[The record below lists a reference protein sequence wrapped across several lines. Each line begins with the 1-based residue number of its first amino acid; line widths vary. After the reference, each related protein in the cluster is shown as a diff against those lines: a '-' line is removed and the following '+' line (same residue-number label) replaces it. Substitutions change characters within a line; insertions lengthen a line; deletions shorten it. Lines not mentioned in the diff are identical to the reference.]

1 MSDVIIRAEGLG
13 KSYRISHNAPREGYV
28 ALRDVLSRQ
37 GRVLWDAARGA
48 RRQESLAKFEEFWA
62 LRDVAFEIKRGEA
75 VGIIGHNGAGKST
88 LLKILSRITE
98 PTRGRVTLRGRTASL
113 LEVGT
118 GFHPE
123 LTGRE
128 NIFLNGAILG
138 MARAEIKR
146 KFDEIVAFAEI
157 EKFLDTPVKRYSSG
171 MYVRLAFSIAAHI
184 DPEILIV
191 DEVLAVGDLDFQKR
205 CLGKMA
211 TFATGGRTVLFVSHN
226 VVAIRRLCSR
236 CMMLKAGV
244 VEADGSPGS
253 TVSQYL
259 TSDASSTGEISWRD
273 GKANPGELQFCF
285 LRACLLDERL
295 QPAATF
301 YDNETLRV
309 ELSYRVTRPLGNS
322 RVGFLVSTSDGVAV
336 FETYDTDRLPEFQS
350 RPAGVSTV
358 TCELPLSALMPG
370 RYIVSLNAGIPDVRN
385 LAYVE
390 GALRFDLHAS
400 SARHFDVHVSRAGA
414 MNPHA
419 NWSTRCDA

>member
-1 MSDVIIRAEGLG
+1 
-13 KSYRISHNAPREGYV
+13 
-28 ALRDVLSRQ
+28 
-37 GRVLWDAARGA
+37 
-48 RRQESLAKFEEFWA
+48 
-62 LRDVAFEIKRGEA
+62 
-75 VGIIGHNGAGKST
+75 
-88 LLKILSRITE
+88 
-98 PTRGRVTLRGRTASL
+98 
-113 LEVGT
+113 
-118 GFHPE
+118 
-123 LTGRE
+123 
-128 NIFLNGAILG
+128 
-138 MARAEIKR
+138 
-146 KFDEIVAFAEI
+146 
-157 EKFLDTPVKRYSSG
+157 
-171 MYVRLAFSIAAHI
+171 
-184 DPEILIV
+184 
-191 DEVLAVGDLDFQKR
+191 
-205 CLGKMA
+205 
-211 TFATGGRTVLFVSHN
+211 
-226 VVAIRRLCSR
+226 
-236 CMMLKAGV
+236 MMLKAGV

-336 FETYDTDRLPEFQS
+336 FETYDTDRLPELQS

-358 TCELPLSALMPG
+358 SCELPLSALMPG

-390 GALRFDLHAS
+390 GALRFDLHTS
-400 SARHFDVHVSRAGA
+400 SARRFDVHVLRAGA